1 MITLPV
7 IIYGAGVVDPVP
19 VAVCGCVCVC
29 VCVCVLCVCVFIGL
43 AVCVSERSTWQ
54 SCIAK

>member
-19 VAVCGCVCVC
+19 VAVCGCVC

>member
-7 IIYGAGVVDPVP
+7 IICGAGVVDPVP
-19 VAVCGCVCVC
+19 VAVCVC

-54 SCIAK
+54 SCVAK